1 MPKMVLV
8 FGQMQGMVSMNRQMP
23 EVICVIG
30 QMPGVVW
37 VIGADAR
44 DGLGL

>member
-1 MPKMVLV
+1 
-8 FGQMQGMVSMNRQMP
+8 MNRQMP

-37 VIGADAR
+37 VIRADAR